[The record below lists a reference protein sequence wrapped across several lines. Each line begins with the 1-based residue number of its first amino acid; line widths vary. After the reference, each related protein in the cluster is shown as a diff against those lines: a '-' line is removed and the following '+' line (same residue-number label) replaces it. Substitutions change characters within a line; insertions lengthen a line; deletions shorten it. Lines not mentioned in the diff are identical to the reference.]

1 MTLPRARAPPVRI
14 SIRTQASRDKKIDA
28 VKKVIANMTVGKDVS
43 MLFTDVLNCI
53 QTGNIELKKLVYL
66 YLINYARTHPDMALL
81 AVNTFVKDAAD
92 PNPLVRA
99 LAIRTMGCIRVER
112 ITEYLCEP
120 LAACVKDGDPYVR
133 KTAALCVAKLY
144 DIQPELVVDR
154 GFVDAL
160 RDLVADPNPTVV
172 ANAVAALTEIS
183 EASND
188 DDVMKMSTSVLQKLL
203 AALNECTEW
212 GQVSILD
219 ALAKYVPAEAKDA
232 ENIVERVLPRLQH
245 ANSAVVMSAVKVI
258 LQYMY
263 AAMDVESELCAGY
276 RKKLAPPLVTLVNG
290 EPEMCYVALR
300 NINLIVQRD
309 RRILENEI
317 KVFFCKYN
325 DPIYVKL
332 EKLEIMIRLVSEKN
346 VDQVLLEFKEYAQEV
361 DIDFVRRAVR
371 AIGRCAVKLDKAA
384 QRCVNV
390 LLELIQTKVNYVVM
404 EAVVVVKDI
413 FRKYP
418 NRYESVIGTLCENLE
433 SLDEPDAKASM
444 IWIIGEYADQI
455 ENADELL
462 ETFLESFA
470 EEEHAVQ
477 LQLLTATVKLFLKQ
491 PNEGKAQE
499 MVQSTLDKATTT
511 SDNPDLR
518 DRGFIYWRLLSTNPD
533 CAKAVVLGEK
543 PAIQDDT
550 DALDDDTLEDLLS
563 KLATLASVYHKPP
576 AAFVLDGDAAKDAAE
591 GEEEEAYD
599 DFDDADGGGG
609 GGDEPP
615 PAGDDDLSGGIL
627 GGGGGGGAG
636 SGEIDLL
643 DMGVLGLDAAPPPAA
658 PAAPALGGGDLLGGG
673 GVLDAFAA
681 PPAAPTPP
689 AAPVARPK
697 VLLVQPGPASGGV
710 GLKASIGPGASGLSF
725 DVEVQNGAPQPLRM
739 LQVQCNK
746 SPFGIAPQGTPALQF
761 APPVLPGGQGA
772 ASLPLAAGVG
782 AMLAPYQGP
791 AANAPPHV
799 VPLQIAFKNAD
810 TGAVFYGAAPV
821 DFDALWAPDGA
832 MDRGAFIANWKAIDD
847 SLETSSTVPD
857 LPTGASIE
865 AASAK
870 LSARNAHYVARRA
883 VPNQPAGTEVAYFSI
898 KTAGGAHTFL
908 VELTFKQGLNA
919 CKVCVKTSSQP
930 FANLAKAAVERILR
944 AP

>member
-1 MTLPRARAPPVRI
+1 MDRDASAA
-14 SIRTQASRDKKIDA
+14 QASRDKKIDA

-66 YLINYARTHPDMALL
+66 YLINYATHPTWRL

-120 LAACVKDGDPYVR
+120 LAASSGR
-133 KTAALCVAKLY
+133 RL
-144 DIQPELVVDR
+144 R
-154 GFVDAL
+154 GA
-160 RDLVADPNPTVV
+160 RRRRSAWRSSTTSSPSWSSTGASSTPCGTSSRTRTRRSSRTPPP
-172 ANAVAALTEIS
+172 LTEIS
-183 EASND
+183 EASSD

-219 ALAKYVPAEAKDA
+219 ALA
-232 ENIVERVLPRLQH
+232 N
-245 ANSAVVMSAVKVI
+245 AVVMSAVKVI

-276 RKKLAPPLVTLVNG
+276 RKKLAPLVTLVNG

-384 QRCVNV
+384 ALRERA
-390 LLELIQTKVNYVVM
+390 LELIQTKVNYVVM

-563 KLATLASVYHKPP
+563 RLATLASVYHKPP

-599 DFDDADGGGG
+599 FDDADGGGG

-615 PAGDDDLSGGIL
+615 AGDDDLRRHPRRRRRRRRG
-627 GGGGGGGAG
+627 
-636 SGEIDLL
+636 
-643 DMGVLGLDAAPPPAA
+643 
-658 PAAPALGGGDLLGGG
+658 
-673 GVLDAFAA
+673 
-681 PPAAPTPP
+681 
-689 AAPVARPK
+689 
-697 VLLVQPGPASGGV
+697 
-710 GLKASIGPGASGLSF
+710 
-725 DVEVQNGAPQPLRM
+725 
-739 LQVQCNK
+739 
-746 SPFGIAPQGTPALQF
+746 
-761 APPVLPGGQGA
+761 
-772 ASLPLAAGVG
+772 
-782 AMLAPYQGP
+782 
-791 AANAPPHV
+791 
-799 VPLQIAFKNAD
+799 IAFKNAD

-832 MDRGAFIANWKAIDD
+832 MDRGAHRQ
-847 SLETSSTVPD
+847 LEGHRRLAETPSTVPD

-883 VPNQPAGTEVAYFSI
+883 VPNQPAGTESNYKI
-898 KTAGGAHTFL
+898 TLLPGDGIGPEITAAT
-908 VELTFKQGLNA
+908 VKALNA
-919 CKVCVKTSSQP
+919 AGATKGVSFEYDEQLLGGCAIDAAGTPWPEATLKSCQAADSILMAAIGGPKWDGNPRELRPETGLLAMRQELGL
-930 FANLAKAAVERILR
+930 FANLRPAKAIPSSSRPGGKCCSIDKANVLDVSQLWKEVVIRVHGEQWADSVELSHMYVDNAAMQLVRWPKQFDTIVCGNIFGDILSDEASMLVGSLGMLPSASLPSEGPGVFEPIHGSAR
-944 AP
+944 HRGTDAANPPR